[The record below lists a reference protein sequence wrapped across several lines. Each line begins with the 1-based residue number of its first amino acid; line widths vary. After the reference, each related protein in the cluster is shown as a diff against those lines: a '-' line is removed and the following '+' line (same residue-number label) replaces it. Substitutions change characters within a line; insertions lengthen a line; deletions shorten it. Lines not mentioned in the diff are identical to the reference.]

1 VDYFHNRCCSDSI
14 FGYAGYKKGCDFDL
28 VVVWA
33 LLGILANQG
42 EQEVV
47 GLAVEV
53 TIVILLVAIAVTVV
67 VSKFKR

>member
-1 VDYFHNRCCSDSI
+1 VDYFHNRCCSVPI
-14 FGYAGYKKGCDFDL
+14 FGNAGTKKNVTFDL

-33 LLGILANQG
+33 LLGILANRG

-47 GLAVEV
+47 GLAAEV
-53 TIVILLVAIAVTVV
+53 ATVIILVAIAVTVV